1 MSQTITQSRLRID
14 ANFKRFVD
22 EEVLPGTGLDAA
34 AFWRNFDEIVH
45 DLAPENRQLLAE
57 RDRIQAALD
66 EWHRSN
72 PGPVKDKA
80 AYKSFL
86 RELGY
91 LVPQPERVTVE
102 TTGIDSEIT
111 SQAGP
116 QLVVPAMNA
125 RYALNAANA
134 RWGSLYDALY
144 GSDIIPQEGAMV
156 SGYDPQR
163 GEQVIAWVR
172 RFLDESLPLENG
184 SYQDVVAFK
193 VVDKQLRIQLKNGK
207 ETTLRTPAQF
217 VGYRGDAAAPTCILL
232 KNNGLHIELQIDANG
247 RIGKDDPAH
256 INDVIVEAAISTILD
271 CEDSVAAVDA
281 EDKILLYRNLLG
293 LMQGTLQEKMEKNG
307 RQIVR
312 KLNDDRHYTAA
323 DGSEISLHGRSLLFI
338 RNVGHL
344 MTIPVIWDSE
354 GNEIPEGILDGV
366 MTGAIALY
374 DLKVQKNSRTGSV
387 YIVKPKMHGPQE
399 VAFANKLFTRI
410 ETMLGMAPNTL
421 KMGIMDE
428 ERRTSLNLRSCI
440 AQARNRVAFINTG
453 FLDRT
458 GDEMHSVMEAGPML
472 RKNQMKSTPW
482 IKAYERNNVLSG
494 LFCGLRGKAQIG
506 KGMWAMP
513 DLMAD
518 MYSQKGDQLRAGAN
532 TAWFR
537 HQPLLRPCA
546 ALPPN
551 QRTERT
557 SQHCPDRVQC

>member
-1 MSQTITQSRLRID
+1 M
-14 ANFKRFVD
+14 
-22 EEVLPGTGLDAA
+22 
-34 AFWRNFDEIVH
+34 
-45 DLAPENRQLLAE
+45 
-57 RDRIQAALD
+57 
-66 EWHRSN
+66 
-72 PGPVKDKA
+72 
-80 AYKSFL
+80 
-86 RELGY
+86 
-91 LVPQPERVTVE
+91 
-102 TTGIDSEIT
+102 
-111 SQAGP
+111 
-116 QLVVPAMNA
+116 
-125 RYALNAANA
+125 
-134 RWGSLYDALY
+134 
-144 GSDIIPQEGAMV
+144 
-156 SGYDPQR
+156 
-163 GEQVIAWVR
+163 
-172 RFLDESLPLENG
+172 
-184 SYQDVVAFK
+184 
-193 VVDKQLRIQLKNGK
+193 
-207 ETTLRTPAQF
+207 
-217 VGYRGDAAAPTCILL
+217 
-232 KNNGLHIELQIDANG
+232 
-247 RIGKDDPAH
+247 
-256 INDVIVEAAISTILD
+256 
-271 CEDSVAAVDA
+271 
-281 EDKILLYRNLLG
+281 
-293 LMQGTLQEKMEKNG
+293 
-307 RQIVR
+307 R

-399 VAFANKLFTRI
+399 VAFANKLFTRV

-518 MYSQKGDQLRAGAN
+518 MFSQKGDQLRAGQ
-532 TAWFR
+532 TRPGFR
-537 HQPLLRPCA
+537 RQLPLRSMRCTTTKPTYRACKLTLPRPSSMLNLNRCW
-546 ALPPN
+546 
-551 QRTERT
+551 TI
-557 SQHCPDRVQC
+557 C

>member
-1 MSQTITQSRLRID
+1 MSQTITQGRLRID

-22 EEVLPGTGLDAA
+22 EEVLPGVELDAA
-34 AFWRNFDEIVH
+34 AFWHNVDEIVH

-91 LVPQPERVTVE
+91 LVPQPEHVTVE

-144 GSDIIPQEGAMV
+144 GSDIIPQEGAMI

-163 GEQVIAWVR
+163 GAQVIAWVR

-184 SYQDVVAFK
+184 SYQDVVAFS
-193 VVDKQLRIQLKNGK
+193 VVDKQLRIQLKNGQ
-207 ETTLRTPAQF
+207 ESTLRTPAQF

-312 KLNDDRHYTAA
+312 KLNDDRQYTAA

-399 VAFANKLFTRI
+399 VAFANKLFTRV
-410 ETMLGMAPNTL
+410 EAMLGMAPNTL

-472 RKNQMKSTPW
+472 RKT
-482 IKAYERNNVLSG
+482 R
-494 LFCGLRGKAQIG
+494 
-506 KGMWAMP
+506 
-513 DLMAD
+513 
-518 MYSQKGDQLRAGAN
+518 
-532 TAWFR
+532 
-537 HQPLLRPCA
+537 
-546 ALPPN
+546 
-551 QRTERT
+551 
-557 SQHCPDRVQC
+557 